1 MIQKAEPISKYAFVY
16 LPYGYD
22 TATSDQRYNVL
33 YLMHGGDGTAERY
46 LGGENG
52 DAALKRIL
60 DHMIKNGDIE
70 PLLVVTPTF
79 YHNNRSGEEAEL
91 TANFHHELMNDL
103 VPAVESNYRTYA
115 QTTDLEG
122 LQASRGHRAFGGF
135 SMGSVTTWYTFLNCL
150 DYFEYYLPI
159 SGDCWLYGQM
169 GENDADYSKTAA
181 SLNEVIKNT
190 GYSANDY
197 YIYAATGTQDIAYAP
212 LSKQIEAMKAYP
224 DAFVYNRDFTQ
235 GNFYYGVVEGG
246 THTNTYMNQYIYNAL
261 PMFWKQ

>member
-1 MIQKAEPISKYAFVY
+1 
-16 LPYGYD
+16 
-22 TATSDQRYNVL
+22 
-33 YLMHGGDGTAERY
+33 
-46 LGGENG
+46 
-52 DAALKRIL
+52 
-60 DHMIKNGDIE
+60 
-70 PLLVVTPTF
+70 
-79 YHNNRSGEEAEL
+79 
-91 TANFHHELMNDL
+91 MNDL

-235 GNFYYGVVEGG
+235 ETFIMG
-246 THTNTYMNQYIYNAL
+246 
-261 PMFWKQ
+261 